1 MANRTREGFAEHLE
15 KQRKMAPTIKAEQEA
30 ESQKRLAAMW
40 EKERQRT
47 DELQKQ
53 LERKRAEN
61 KAMMTV
67 LYVSGAIF
75 VCMILCGVVAISLLR

>member
-1 MANRTREGFAEHLE
+1 
-15 KQRKMAPTIKAEQEA
+15 
-30 ESQKRLAAMW
+30 
-40 EKERQRT
+40 EKERERT

-75 VCMILCGVVAISLLR
+75 VCMILCGVIAISLLR